1 MQVVIDTNVLL
12 PMIAP
17 GAEFAPIYEAILDER
32 LDWLVSTEIFFEY
45 LEKLAEQSTA
55 QTAARLRQVF
65 QFSASIIVVEPSFR
79 FRLIHADSTA
89 GPLHPIVS

>member
-1 MQVVIDTNVLL
+1 MQVVTDTNVLP

-17 GAEFAPIYEAILDER
+17 GAELAPIYEAVLDER

-45 LEKLAEQSTA
+45 LEKLGERSAPE
-55 QTAARLRQVF
+55 TAARLRQVF
-65 QFSASIIVVEPSFR
+65 QFSASVVVIEPAFR
-79 FRLIHADSTA
+79 FRLVVGDSTA